1 MKATSST
8 STGGTVQFVIKELE
22 DLLNKGNAH
31 APFERAIKG
40 VDQKLLGLVP
50 TGSAYSIW
58 QLVEHLRITQ
68 WDILEFSK
76 GPDHES
82 PHWPD
87 GYWPKEPAPPN
98 AHSWKETLDQ
108 ITKDKKEFIQL
119 LHKAGEK
126 IYTPFPYGDGQSLF
140 REALVLAD
148 HNSYHTAE
156 IILTRRVLGDWG

>member
-1 MKATSST
+1 MAHTP
-8 STGGTVQFVIKELE
+8 FIIDELTA
-22 DLLNKGNAH
+22 LLEEGNAH
-31 APFERAIKG
+31 APFEKAIKG
-40 VDQKLLGLVP
+40 LPTPLLSKVP
-50 TGSAYSIW
+50 EVSAYSIW
-58 QLVEHLRITQ
+58 QLVEHIRITQ

-82 PHWPD
+82 PQWPE
-87 GYWPKEPAPPN
+87 GYWPKEAIPPH
-98 AHSWKETLDQ
+98 AHSWKESLDQ
-108 ITKDKKEFIQL
+108 ITKDRKEFIKL

-156 IILTRRVLGDWG
+156 IVLTRRVLGDWG